1 MVGVEAFDSLVGL
14 EVLEGEATQ
23 FQVAPV
29 VVEGYC
35 VFLIKVELSSQL
47 QVVVA
52 WPWLEY

>member
-23 FQVAPV
+23 FLVAPV

-35 VFLIKVELSSQL
+35 VFLIKVELSSLL